1 MHRKTKRLKVDF
13 SMDIEVHHITDIFEG
28 ERYVGNLARTIAQGK
43 ASLLNDLKN
52 SDGVA
57 TSHCLTRPVYKLLS
71 IALDERSYAEKE
83 DWNKVLEVAAKAA
96 RIRAIQLHL
105 SIYSNLKFQLPYT
118 TSSSG
123 RPRQRGYPLPSL
135 LLNKGS
141 MDDVGFMT
149 QDAAKPRLASI
160 ILRQASG
167 NASSRSILACVSRQQ
182 GQLLPLKR
190 CGAMFH
196 IWAKDDVMSCL
207 IVRPCSQ

>member
-1 MHRKTKRLKVDF
+1 MATPMHRKTKRLKVDF

-118 TSSSG
+118 TSSSDKTQAKRVSTAFVALEQGEHG
-123 RPRQRGYPLPSL
+123 RCWIYDTGRSDASTGSHHLTSQGRKTCPPPSL
-135 LLNKGS
+135 IR
-141 MDDVGFMT
+141 V
-149 QDAAKPRLASI
+149 
-160 ILRQASG
+160 
-167 NASSRSILACVSRQQ
+167 
-182 GQLLPLKR
+182 
-190 CGAMFH
+190 
-196 IWAKDDVMSCL
+196 
-207 IVRPCSQ
+207 